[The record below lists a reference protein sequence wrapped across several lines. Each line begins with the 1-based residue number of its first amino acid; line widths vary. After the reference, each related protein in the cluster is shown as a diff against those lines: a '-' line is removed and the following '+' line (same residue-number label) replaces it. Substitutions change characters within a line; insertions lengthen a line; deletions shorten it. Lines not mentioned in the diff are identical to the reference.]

1 MFNFDRK
8 THQTNLSVLVT
19 QSCLTLCNSMDCNP
33 PGSSVQRIPQARIVE
48 WAAIS
53 FSKIGRLQ
61 KVKED
66 VLVGNLLLSLGITYI
81 NCIFLFF
88 VRPPNARASQ
98 IEKENIVNI
107 SGPVMNA
114 CQIDKHKNLK
124 KKSTVGMG
132 LSGAEWGLDLLLHS
146 PAPQRWVP
154 RSDRPRRVVSVGLVL
169 LYLWPH
175 AAAPRQNRVMRGG
188 ASWHLPFSSL
198 CSCNGRPAEKW
209 SSTPTWRQVICGYW
223 QTDYKVFVERK
234 KTQDS
239 QSHTEE
245 EGKSWRLTL
254 FDLKTYYKAT
264 IIKMAWDWWKNRSVN
279 TIESS

>member
-1 MFNFDRK
+1 
-8 THQTNLSVLVT
+8 
-19 QSCLTLCNSMDCNP
+19 MDCNP

-88 VRPPNARASQ
+88 VRPPKARASQ

-124 KKSTVGMG
+124 KKKHSWNG
-132 LSGAEWGLDLLLHS
+132 SQWG
-146 PAPQRWVP
+146 
-154 RSDRPRRVVSVGLVL
+154 
-169 LYLWPH
+169 
-175 AAAPRQNRVMRGG
+175 
-188 ASWHLPFSSL
+188 
-198 CSCNGRPAEKW
+198 
-209 SSTPTWRQVICGYW
+209 
-223 QTDYKVFVERK
+223 
-234 KTQDS
+234 
-239 QSHTEE
+239 
-245 EGKSWRLTL
+245 
-254 FDLKTYYKAT
+254 
-264 IIKMAWDWWKNRSVN
+264 
-279 TIESS
+279 

>member
-1 MFNFDRK
+1 
-8 THQTNLSVLVT
+8 
-19 QSCLTLCNSMDCNP
+19 
-33 PGSSVQRIPQARIVE
+33 
-48 WAAIS
+48 
-53 FSKIGRLQ
+53 
-61 KVKED
+61 
-66 VLVGNLLLSLGITYI
+66 
-81 NCIFLFF
+81 
-88 VRPPNARASQ
+88 
-98 IEKENIVNI
+98 
-107 SGPVMNA
+107 
-114 CQIDKHKNLK
+114 
-124 KKSTVGMG
+124 MG

-154 RSDRPRRVVSVGLVL
+154 RSDCPRRVVSVGLVL

-279 TIESS
+279 TIESSQIDTQI